1 MPGLG
6 EEVEGLDV
14 LDGVAGIGEFLEVA
28 HLGGGLAGDVD
39 AAGGGEVDE
48 LF

>member
-6 EEVEGLDV
+6 EEVEGLNV
-14 LDGVAGIGEFLEVA
+14 LDGVAGFGEFLEVS

-39 AAGGGEVDE
+39 AAGWGEVE
-48 LF
+48 KLF